1 MTYVITRGCCTDA
14 SCVTVCPVDCIHPR
28 PGEVDYGT
36 TEILYVDADVCID
49 CGACADACPVKAIKP
64 ADMLKSDEL
73 VFLDINAAF
82 YRDRPPVEPNHEH
95 TWDRMGPT
103 RTGKPLQVAIVGTGP
118 SASYTTRTLLLSTD
132 TRVTILDRAVMAGG
146 FVRSAV
152 APDHGGTK
160 KFIGTF
166 DWLHRHPRA
175 AMYMNVAVGKDI
187 SHEELLKFHD
197 AVIYGVGADQ
207 ERPLG
212 VPGADLPSV
221 YSAHDVVRWYNAD
234 EFVRP
239 NDITVKSGRVVIIGN
254 GNVAL
259 DIARILLTDPAKLRS
274 TEISHDALAEI
285 ARADV
290 NEVIILGRR
299 GPADASFTRPELLTM
314 GAGIDVEIHKDPQT
328 LEDLNAAAPG
338 SKAAVLTNL
347 PTFTGNLAGEPA
359 PGKRA
364 VFLFGSSLRAVNGSN
379 GVETVAIRMTE
390 ADIDIPAGTVVVSIG
405 HRGSPIAGLPFDD
418 QTGTVPNEQGRVVD
432 PVTGEP
438 VRGAYVVGWIK
449 RGAQGGI
456 GINRGDSQETILTLL
471 NDLNDPAVRSTVG
484 SVRAFGRFL
493 RRRVPHHVTR
503 RVMRR
508 IDVAER
514 MAGEPEGRPRQK
526 QASSTNR

>member
-28 PGEVDYGT
+28 PGEADYGT

-64 ADMLKSDEL
+64 ADMLNSDEL
-73 VFLDINAAF
+73 VFLDINADF
-82 YRDRPPVEPNHEH
+82 YRDRPKIEPNHEH

-132 TRVTILDRAVMAGG
+132 ARVTILDRAVMAGG

-160 KFIGTF
+160 KFVGTF

-175 AMYMNVAVGKDI
+175 SMYMNVTVGKDL
-187 SHEELLKFHD
+187 SHEELLKYHD

-212 VPGADLPSV
+212 VPGESLPGV
-221 YSAHDVVRWYNAD
+221 NSANDMVRWYNAD
-234 EFVRP
+234 EFVRARA
-239 NDITVKSGRVVIIGN
+239 IALSSRRVIIVGN

-259 DIARILLTDPAKLRS
+259 DIARIVLTDPERLS
-274 TEISHDALAEI
+274 TTEISREALSEI

-290 NEVIILGRR
+290 NEVVIVGRR
-299 GPADASFTRPELLTM
+299 GPAHAAFTRPELLTM
-314 GAGIDVEIHKDPQT
+314 GPGIDVEVAIDSGT
-328 LEDLNAAAPG
+328 LEEFNDAEPG
-338 SKAAVLTNL
+338 SKAAMLASL
-347 PTFTGNLAGEPA
+347 PRYGGDLAANPQ

-364 VFLFGSSLRAVNGSN
+364 VFLFGANVEAIDGLNKVATASIRTTD
-379 GVETVAIRMTE
+379 GVIEV
-390 ADIDIPAGTVVVSIG
+390 PASTVVVSIG
-405 HRGSPIAGLPFDD
+405 HRGSPVAGLPFDD
-418 QTGTVPNEQGRVVD
+418 RTGTVPHEQGRVVD
-432 PVTGEP
+432 PVTGTA

-456 GINRGDSQETILTLL
+456 GINRADAQETILTML
-471 NDLNDPAVRSTVG
+471 NDLNDPTTRSTVG
-484 SVRAFGRFL
+484 SVRAFGKYL
-493 RRRVPHHVTR
+493 RRRVPHLVTR
-503 RVMRR
+503 RAMRR
-508 IDVAER
+508 LDAAER
-514 MAGEPEGRPRQK
+514 TAGEQAGRPREK
-526 QASSTNR
+526 RASHVSW